1 MTESSGDGSFQ
12 LNGLAGT
19 ATFLYYLNSEYAHDI
34 CHDQCIAFVDY
45 VNIFLLNLM
54 Y

>member
-1 MTESSGDGSFQ
+1 MTESSGDGSS
-12 LNGLAGT
+12 T
-19 ATFLYYLNSEYAHDI
+19 AWRAQPHLYYLNSEYAHDI

-45 VNIFLLNLM
+45 VNIFLLDLM